1 MTSFALLTLALL
13 FGQASDVPPDPLA
26 DGPKGGKPA
35 AADDLLKEGGAK
47 PAGPADAGGIPGQPK
62 EFKPMGAAPEGAAAP
77 AEGDAKPAE
86 GAAAAE
92 SSTVETPVKSRTFA
106 EWWKDLKSA
115 GALGLMIDGGFFMW
129 PILIM
134 GVLATGVF
142 IERWRTLKMVNVD
155 TRGFREQVRELLQAD
170 RAEEALELCSREKGP
185 SAAILTAGLR
195 KYVVLRRLNYD
206 PAKIEEQVVK
216 AMDDYSVHV
225 VAALEKHL
233 PILATVS
240 SVAPMIGS
248 VGTVWGMI
256 ILFQD
261 IVSQFG
267 TVNIILAA
275 AQGIKLKL
283 LVTVWGLIV
292 GIPAYVAHIYF
303 TTVIGRYVLNVEEA
317 ATELVEAVTL
327 RMATATNRT
336 GSGSPVSAN
345 GGIRHEPATARV

>member
-1 MTSFALLTLALL
+1 MTSSALLTLALL
-13 FGQASDVPPDPLA
+13 FGQAADVPPDPLA
-26 DGPKGGKPA
+26 EGAKGAKAG

-47 PAGPADAGGIPGQPK
+47 PAGPIDGGGIPGQPK
-62 EFKPMGAAPEGAAAP
+62 EFNPAAPGAEGAAP
-77 AEGDAKPAE
+77 PAE
-86 GAAAAE
+86 GAATPAAPAE
-92 SSTVETPVKSRTFA
+92 SSENAAPPAKSRTFA

-129 PILIM
+129 PILAM

-206 PAKIEEQVVK
+206 PAKIEEQVIK

-261 IVSQFG
+261 IVNQFG

-275 AQGIKLKL
+275 AAGIKLKL

-327 RMATATNRT
+327 RMATATSRP
-336 GSGSPVSAN
+336 GSGSPLSTN
-345 GGIRHEPATARV
+345 GGGIRHEPATARV